1 MKGGKN
7 MLSNAPA
14 REYRCMS
21 TDPNPT
27 GDIED
32 GAALF
37 EKDTFKVFFYDK
49 GLDQWVRKNGEVRS

>member
-1 MKGGKN
+1 

-49 GLDQWVRKNGEVRS
+49 DLDQWVRKNGEVRS